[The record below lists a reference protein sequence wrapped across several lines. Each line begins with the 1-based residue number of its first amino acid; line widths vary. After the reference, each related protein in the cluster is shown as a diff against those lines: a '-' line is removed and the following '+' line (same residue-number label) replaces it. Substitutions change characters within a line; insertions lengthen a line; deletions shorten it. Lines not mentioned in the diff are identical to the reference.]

1 MKKVPT
7 LFERDWNGDKSR
19 VLDRVNPACD
29 WVMRGEGVPTRK
41 FDGTAVLVE
50 GQKLFVRY
58 DAKKGKTP
66 PEGFRPAQDSPDD
79 ETGHWPGWLPAGEGP
94 QYQWQRKAFESM
106 PIPVLDGTYEVCG
119 PHIQGNPEG
128 FDHDILI
135 RHGGEVVPEFVDRPL
150 SFSMLAERLKGLDI
164 EGIVWHH
171 PDGRMAKIK
180 KRDFGLRRK
189 D

>member
-7 LFERDWNGDKSR
+7 LFERDWTGDKSR

-164 EGIVWHH
+164 EGIVWRH